1 MDEENVIDNSKLDVY
16 FYQLAKDTGT
26 IVCVS
31 SDQSLVE
38 DKLNGKVVFTRKQ
51 NPRVFGL
58 LCLCES
64 TEDGVVSISGASLGL
79 KPNAKLSPAF
89 RFSNTPVLQRGDD
102 PDTGILDGEPTGMF
116 WVESSKA

>member
-1 MDEENVIDNSKLDVY
+1 MNEENVIDNSKLEVY

-31 SDQSLVE
+31 QDQSLVK
-38 DKLNGKVVFTRKQ
+38 DNLNGKTVYTRKQ

-64 TEDGVVSISGASLGL
+64 TDDGIISISGASLGL

-102 PDTGILDGEPTGMF
+102 HDSGIMDGEPTGMF